1 MTVPPNND
9 QARKLGQERLAARRK
24 RTSGIRKGVATA
36 AAAMFVAG
44 FGTIYGQV
52 ASGTD
57 PGLAKSSTT
66 ATTAAAAPTST
77 TTAATSS
84 SAGSSAT
91 SSTAS
96 TPSAVTTRQ
105 S

>member
-1 MTVPPNND
+1 MTVPPNNEE
-9 QARKLGQERLAARRK
+9 ARKLGQQRLAARRK
-24 RTSGIRKGVATA
+24 RTNGIRKGVATA

-52 ASGTD
+52 ASGAD
-57 PGLAKSSTT
+57 PGLAKST
-66 ATTAAAAPTST
+66 TTAAAAAAPAST
-77 TTAATSS
+77 TTAPSS

-91 SSTAS
+91 SSSAS